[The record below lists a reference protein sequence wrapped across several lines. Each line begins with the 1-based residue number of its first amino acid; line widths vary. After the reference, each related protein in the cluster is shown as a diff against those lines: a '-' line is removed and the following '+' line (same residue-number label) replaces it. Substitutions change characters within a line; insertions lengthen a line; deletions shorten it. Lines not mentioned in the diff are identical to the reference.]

1 MKKKWLIPILALAL
15 AAALCGCG
23 KSEAVENAEREIAA
37 IGDVEE
43 AEAAYDALTDTQRAA
58 VRNYGELE
66 ETAGALSRFEV
77 DRAQGALDTAAAEN
91 SGYAEADALY
101 QALSAEQK
109 SQITG
114 YSDFAARW
122 EDYKNRPSIE
132 LLDTLRG
139 V

>member
-1 MKKKWLIPILALAL
+1 M
-15 AAALCGCG
+15 
-23 KSEAVENAEREIAA
+23 ENAEREIAA
-37 IGDVEE
+37 IGDVDASSLRAIEE

-77 DRAQGALDTAAAEN
+77 DRAQGALDTAAAES

-114 YSDFAARW
+114 YNGFAARW
-122 EDYKNRPSIE
+122 EDYKTRPPIE

-139 V
+139 I